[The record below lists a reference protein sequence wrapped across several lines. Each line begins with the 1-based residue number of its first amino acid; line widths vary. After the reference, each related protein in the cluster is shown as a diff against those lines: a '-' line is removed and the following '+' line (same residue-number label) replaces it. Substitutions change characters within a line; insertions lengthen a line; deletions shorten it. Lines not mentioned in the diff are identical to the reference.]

1 MHLNQIVPPT
11 SARQAQIVVG
21 CYPQAEASSE
31 VWRKIAGRH
40 LIGMQ
45 RLNWKVKPDLDE
57 RMAEKRYIPDEVLR
71 GDYRCGDRVSKCV
84 QFNGLMRLKVLLSK
98 EYVKVGVFLD

>member
-11 SARQAQIVVG
+11 NSRQPKEVAG
-21 CYPQAEASSE
+21 YYPQAEASPE
-31 VWRKIAGRH
+31 VWRRVAGRH

-45 RLNWKVKPDLDE
+45 RLNWKVKPNFGCE
-57 RMAEKRYIPDEVLR
+57 NGGKRYIPDEVLR
-71 GDYRCGDRVSKCV
+71 GDDRCGDRVSKCV
-84 QFNGLMRLKVLLSK
+84 QFNCLMRLEVLLSK